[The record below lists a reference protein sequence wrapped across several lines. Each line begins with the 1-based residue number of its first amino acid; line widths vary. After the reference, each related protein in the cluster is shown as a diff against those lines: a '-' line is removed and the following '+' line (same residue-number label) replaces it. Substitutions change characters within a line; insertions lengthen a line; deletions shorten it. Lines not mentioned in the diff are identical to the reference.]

1 MNVRAWFIRLFWL
14 VPLVF
19 YGATVC
25 RWPNWVDGPMIAG
38 NVYALKLSVW
48 VNTHN
53 LFHLLGRLWTTIFP
67 FGEFHVR
74 LNFLCAVFG
83 AVTVTFLFLAGMTVT
98 KNAVASAAGAI
109 AVMFGHSLWWH
120 STILEVYT
128 LNTALLAIFLY
139 LVASYEETGSKRR
152 LYGAVFVWG
161 LGCSNHVLMGLF
173 VFAFPAIL
181 LVSAERRRLLNP
193 RTLAALA
200 FFFLLGFSPY
210 LVIFVREF
218 HHRAPKVFSAKGY
231 WNVLQAMVN
240 DTTGAQFRR
249 YMFPSFM
256 SSAQKWRWRLNYLFL
271 LLMNY
276 PSVAFL
282 GGWVGLAAFART
294 RAFRATFVF
303 FLAGLAAQAV
313 WSSNYMIW
321 DMYAFGL
328 PVWVLFGFAVIV
340 GFDDLWRR
348 SRITRAALLVL
359 LPTLLAGPVL
369 YAKIP
374 SWAAGPGFWRNYF
387 RYFEYVSNIW
397 DPARYFA
404 NPNKRHYDDVE
415 RFARRMFEILP
426 QGAILYDD
434 DGKGYYP
441 LALYYRDVLKVRT
454 DIRQHMIVGPA
465 PNSDSIPRAAAQE
478 LLADLQRGG
487 DVYVSSPYWP
497 ERPMLDQL
505 YSRLAGLSLAKPVS
519 PSTVARLSVEEL
531 ERTFPVYE
539 LNRVVLFPDRPYFI
553 YHVVRRPEPETGPR

>member
-1 MNVRAWFIRLFWL
+1 MNVRTWFVRLFWL
-14 VPLVF
+14 VPVAF

-25 RWPNWVDGPMIAG
+25 RWPTWVDGPMIAG
-38 NVYALKLSVW
+38 NVYALKLNVW

-53 LFHLLGRLWTTIFP
+53 LFHLLGRLWTILFP
-67 FGEFHVR
+67 FGDFHVR
-74 LNFLCAVFG
+74 LNYLCAVLG
-83 AVTVTFLFLAGMTVT
+83 AVTVTFIFLAGMTVT
-98 KNAVASAAGAI
+98 KNVVASAAGAI

-120 STILEVYT
+120 STVLEVYT

-139 LVASYEETGSKRR
+139 LVASYEATGSKGR

-161 LGCSNHVLMGLF
+161 LACSNHVLMGLF

-181 LVSAERRRLLNP
+181 LVSAERRRLLDA

-210 LVIFVREF
+210 IVIFVREF
-218 HHRAPKVFSAKGY
+218 VRRAPKVFSVKGY
-231 WNVLQAMVN
+231 WNLFEAMVN
-240 DTTGAQFRR
+240 DTTGAHFRR
-249 YMFPSFM
+249 HMFPTFL
-256 SSAQKWRWRLNYLFL
+256 SSAEKWRWRLNYLFL

-282 GGWVGLAAFART
+282 GGWMGLVAFARN

-303 FLAGLAAQAV
+303 FLVGLAAQAV

-328 PVWVLFGFAVIV
+328 PVWVLFGFAAIS
-340 GFDDLWRR
+340 GFDYFWKS
-348 SRITRAALLVL
+348 SRVTRAALLVL
-359 LPTLLAGPVL
+359 LPTLLAGPFL

-374 SWAAGPGFWRNYF
+374 SWAGGPGFWRKYF
-387 RYFEYVSNIW
+387 RHFEYVSNIW

-404 NPNKRHYDDVE
+404 DPNKSRYDDVE
-415 RFARRMFEILP
+415 RFARRIFEILP
-426 QGAILYDD
+426 QGAVLYDD
-434 DGKGYYP
+434 DGKGFYP

-454 DIRQHMIVGPA
+454 DIRHRLIFGPA
-465 PNSDSIPRAAAQE
+465 PDSDSIPRKAAQE
-478 LLADLQRGG
+478 LLTDLDRGG

-497 ERPMLDQL
+497 ERPMLDHL
-505 YSRLAGLSLAKPVS
+505 YSRLSGRGGGKPVS
-519 PSTVARLSVEEL
+519 PAWVARLTVAEL

-539 LNRVVLFPDRPYFI
+539 LRRVPLFPDRPYFI
-553 YHVVRRPEPETGPR
+553 YHLVLRTGLP